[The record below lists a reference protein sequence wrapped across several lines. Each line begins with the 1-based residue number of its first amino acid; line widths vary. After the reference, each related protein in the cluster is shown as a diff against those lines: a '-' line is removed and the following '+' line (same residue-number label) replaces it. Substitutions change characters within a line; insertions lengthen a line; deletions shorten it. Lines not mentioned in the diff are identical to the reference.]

1 MKESVCKEKGICCV
15 SGPQTRSQAAHIE
28 NNPLGLVCVCVFW
41 HLWQSYKTKQGN
53 CCSATNT
60 NMLSSNRVG
69 AFDKRRIGDILSIQ
83 LHKEKSLW
91 HIFLS
96 LKWISRM
103 LTRRIHPSR
112 QWFWSVWP
120 FANVSLILRSSVS
133 VTGLRMSQ
141 ALPCIHLCPGTC
153 QTGELICWKWSNL
166 NRRISD
172 GYADLRDSR
181 PGLSPDDHCDTLTQ
195 SQQNLI
201 LTTHTSLS
209 GHGWISNETLFVRV
223 NNLIIEQ
230 PYSLSFPF
238 TVSVEHTV
246 NGQQGS

>member
-1 MKESVCKEKGICCV
+1 MDLMHKCTMKESVYKEKGICCV

-53 CCSATNT
+53 YCSATNT

-103 LTRRIHPSR
+103 LTHRAAFILPDSDSEVSDLSLMSP
-112 QWFWSVWP
+112 WSWEAVL
-120 FANVSLILRSSVS
+120 VSLV
-133 VTGLRMSQ
+133 
-141 ALPCIHLCPGTC
+141 
-153 QTGELICWKWSNL
+153 
-166 NRRISD
+166 
-172 GYADLRDSR
+172 
-181 PGLSPDDHCDTLTQ
+181 
-195 SQQNLI
+195 
-201 LTTHTSLS
+201 
-209 GHGWISNETLFVRV
+209 
-223 NNLIIEQ
+223 
-230 PYSLSFPF
+230 
-238 TVSVEHTV
+238 
-246 NGQQGS
+246 